1 MSSSPGFSKELET
14 LRALASRGPSTAS
27 KALERLLDDD
37 SGAVGP
43 SRKEVVFE
51 TLKESLV
58 PQPPSTSKYAGGRSN
73 GEKKQSVILES
84 LDPSEVQAV
93 SGMLSSI
100 VHGTSSFRLHSAGLR
115 DGHIPTPDNRL
126 MVSRGIHS

>member
-37 SGAVGP
+37 SGP

-58 PQPPSTSKYAGGRSN
+58 PQPPSTSKYAGGRGG

-100 VHGTSSFRLHSAGLR
+100 VHGTSSFRLHSAGIR
-115 DGHIPTPDNRL
+115 DGHIPTSDNRL
-126 MVSRGIHS
+126 MVSRIARS